1 MKVRL
6 GAWVPL
12 ILAVS
17 LLAAAAAC
25 SRTPTSQPVTLPTA
39 PAVQPAA
46 PLSASELMAMDT
58 FAKEQ
63 QAIGQEWDKLHEEFD
78 LWRAGLISC
87 HRSSVH
93 VALRDFAASFN
104 NVTEEARELPRA
116 SHTREL
122 ADMLIAAAEGEET
135 AFRQLR
141 DRWQPNN
148 VALFEVVET
157 RRSETGRAQKGVED
171 LAIELRERFEKIDAE
186 EVEEFSESLDVI
198 GEEWDQ
204 IHDDYADLRRG
215 IENLGF
221 FEAIASLEQ
230 LIARFDALVET
241 IDEVP
246 SAEATEDMAE
256 MLLDAAKA
264 ELEVLLALHEAM
276 VSSAVPAP
284 DETGP
289 QSANGSQDSPPPAG
303 DVPDAEG
310 ADASPAPM
318 SPTFDDMD
326 AKVDES
332 ESVLEETGRTIKEI
346 LEEDP
351 AEKLAELEDF
361 SDGYDSLLVEWDAF
375 YQRYNGW
382 RRSEGGCDRTE
393 VLQALD
399 RFNLRAREIGRN
411 VRDLPQSSY
420 LLPVYSLLV
429 EAAEREEGAIRALR
443 NSWQPFTVDAFI
455 AVEQERANAA
465 RLRRQASAGLQG
477 LSERGNADAKTGG
490 S

>member
-6 GAWVPL
+6 GAWFTL

-17 LLAAAAAC
+17 LLAAVAAC
-25 SRTPTSQPVTLPTA
+25 SRTPTSQPVILPTA
-39 PAVQPAA
+39 SPAVQPAA
-46 PLSASELMAMDT
+46 PLSAGELMAMDT
-58 FAKEQ
+58 FAKQQ

-93 VALRDFAASFN
+93 VALQDFAVSFN
-104 NVTEEARELPRA
+104 NVTEQARELPRA

-122 ADMLIAAAEGEET
+122 ADMLIAAAEGEEA

-198 GEEWDQ
+198 GEDWDQ
-204 IHDDYADLRRG
+204 IHDEYADLRRG
-215 IENLGF
+215 IENLDF
-221 FEAIASLEQ
+221 FETIALLEQ
-230 LIARFDALVET
+230 LIARYDALVEA
-241 IDEVP
+241 IDEAP

-264 ELEVLLALHEAM
+264 ELEILLALHEAM
-276 VSSAVPAP
+276 VSSAVPAAP
-284 DETGP
+284 ETGP
-289 QSANGSQDSPPPAG
+289 QSANGSQDLPPPAG
-303 DVPDAEG
+303 DEPGAEG
-310 ADASPAPM
+310 ADALPAPM

-326 AKVDES
+326 AEVAES
-332 ESVLEETGRTIKEI
+332 ESVLKETGRTIKEI

-351 AEKLAELEDF
+351 AEKLAELADF

-399 RFNLRAREIGRN
+399 RFNLRASEIGRN

-420 LLPVYSLLV
+420 LLPVYTLLV

-465 RLRRQASAGLQG
+465 KLRRQASAGLQG
-477 LSERGNADAKTGG
+477 LSERGNAGG

>member
-1 MKVRL
+1 
-6 GAWVPL
+6 
-12 ILAVS
+12 
-17 LLAAAAAC
+17 
-25 SRTPTSQPVTLPTA
+25 
-39 PAVQPAA
+39 
-46 PLSASELMAMDT
+46 MDT

-63 QAIGQEWDKLHEEFD
+63 QSIGQEWDKLHEEFD

-93 VALRDFAASFN
+93 VALQDFAVSFN
-104 NVTEEARELPRA
+104 KVTEQARELPRA

-122 ADMLIAAAEGEET
+122 ADMLIAAAEGEEA

-198 GEEWDQ
+198 GEDWDQ
-204 IHDDYADLRRG
+204 IHDEYADLRRG
-215 IENLGF
+215 IENLDF
-221 FEAIASLEQ
+221 FETIALLEQ
-230 LIARFDALVET
+230 LIARYDALVEA
-241 IDEVP
+241 IDEAP

-264 ELEVLLALHEAM
+264 ELEILLALHEAM
-276 VSSAVPAP
+276 VSSAVLAP
-284 DETGP
+284 QKTGP
-289 QSANGSQDSPPPAG
+289 QSANGSQDSPPPDG
-303 DVPDAEG
+303 DGPDAEG
-310 ADASPAPM
+310 ADATPAPM

-326 AKVDES
+326 AEVAES
-332 ESVLEETGRTIKEI
+332 ESVLKETSQTIKEI

-351 AEKLAELEDF
+351 AEKLAELADF
-361 SDGYDSLLVEWDAF
+361 SDGYNSLLVEWDAF

-382 RRSEGGCDRTE
+382 RRSEGGCDRAE

-399 RFNLRAREIGRN
+399 RFNLRASEIGRK

-420 LLPVYSLLV
+420 LLPVYTLLV

-465 RLRRQASAGLQG
+465 KLRRQASAGLQG
-477 LSERGNADAKTGG
+477 LSERGNAGG

>member
-1 MKVRL
+1 
-6 GAWVPL
+6 
-12 ILAVS
+12 
-17 LLAAAAAC
+17 
-25 SRTPTSQPVTLPTA
+25 
-39 PAVQPAA
+39 
-46 PLSASELMAMDT
+46 MDT

-78 LWRAGLISC
+78 LWRAGLIFC

-93 VALRDFAASFN
+93 VALQDFAVSFN
-104 NVTEEARELPRA
+104 NVTEQARELPRA

-171 LAIELRERFEKIDAE
+171 LAVELRERFEKIDAE
-186 EVEEFSESLDVI
+186 EMEEFSESLDVI
-198 GEEWDQ
+198 GEDWDQ

-215 IENLGF
+215 IENLDF
-221 FEAIASLEQ
+221 FEAIAFLEQ
-230 LIARFDALVET
+230 LIARYDALVEA

-289 QSANGSQDSPPPAG
+289 QSPNGSQDSPPPAG
-303 DVPDAEG
+303 DGPDAQNANGSQDPPLPAGDGPDTEG
-310 ADASPAPM
+310 ADASPARPAPM

-326 AKVDES
+326 AKVEES

-351 AEKLAELEDF
+351 AEKLAELVDF

-399 RFNLRAREIGRN
+399 RFNLRASEIGRN

-477 LSERGNADAKTGG
+477 LSERGNAGG

>member
-1 MKVRL
+1 
-6 GAWVPL
+6 
-12 ILAVS
+12 
-17 LLAAAAAC
+17 
-25 SRTPTSQPVTLPTA
+25 
-39 PAVQPAA
+39 
-46 PLSASELMAMDT
+46 MAIDT

-63 QAIGQEWDKLHEEFD
+63 QTIGQEWDKLHEEFD

-122 ADMLIAAAEGEET
+122 ANMLIAAAEGEEA
-135 AFRQLR
+135 AFRHLR

-148 VALFEVVET
+148 VSLFEVVET

-198 GEEWDQ
+198 GESWDQ
-204 IHDDYADLRRG
+204 IHDDYSELRRG
-215 IENLGF
+215 IENLDF
-221 FEAIASLEQ
+221 FEVIALLEQ
-230 LIARFDALVET
+230 LIERFDAITGAME
-241 IDEVP
+241 EAP
-246 SAEATEDMAE
+246 SAEATEDITE
-256 MLLDAAKA
+256 ILIDAAKA
-264 ELEVLLALHEAM
+264 ELEVLLTLHEAL
-276 VSSAVPAP
+276 VSAAVPAP

-289 QSANGSQDSPPPAG
+289 RSANGPQDSPPPPTG
-303 DVPDAEG
+303 DEPDAEG
-310 ADASPAPM
+310 ADALPAPM
-318 SPTFDDMD
+318 FPTFDEID

-332 ESVLEETGRTIKEI
+332 EAVLEEATQTIEEI
-346 LEEDP
+346 LNGDP

-361 SDGYDSLLVEWDAF
+361 SDGYDGLLAEWDAF
-375 YQRYNGW
+375 YQRYNEW

-393 VLQALD
+393 VLQVLD
-399 RFNLRAREIGRN
+399 RFNLRASEIGRE
-411 VRDLPQSSY
+411 VRDLPRSSY
-420 LLPVYSLLV
+420 LLPVYTLLV

-477 LSERGNADAKTGG
+477 LSERGNAGG
-490 S
+490 Y

>member
-6 GAWVPL
+6 GAWFPL

-93 VALRDFAASFN
+93 VALRDFAVSFN
-104 NVTEEARELPRA
+104 NVTEHARELPRA

-122 ADMLIAAAEGEET
+122 ADMLIAAAEGEEA

-186 EVEEFSESLDVI
+186 EVEEFSEALDVI
-198 GEEWDQ
+198 GEEWNQ

-241 IDEVP
+241 IADVP

-361 SDGYDSLLVEWDAF
+361 SDGYDGLLVEWDAF

-399 RFNLRAREIGRN
+399 RFNLRAKEIGRN

-465 RLRRQASAGLQG
+465 RLRRQAGASLQG

>member
-6 GAWVPL
+6 GAWFTL

-25 SRTPTSQPVTLPTA
+25 SRTPTSQPVILPTA
-39 PAVQPAA
+39 SPAVQPAA
-46 PLSASELMAMDT
+46 PLSAVELMAMDT
-58 FAKEQ
+58 FGKEQ

-93 VALRDFAASFN
+93 VALQDFAVSFN
-104 NVTEEARELPRA
+104 NVTEQARELPRA

-171 LAIELRERFEKIDAE
+171 LAIELRERFEKIDPE

-198 GEEWDQ
+198 GEHWNE
-204 IHDDYADLRRG
+204 IHDDYSDLRRR
-215 IENLGF
+215 IETLDF
-221 FEAIASLEQ
+221 FEAIALLDQ
-230 LIARFDALVET
+230 LIAQFDALVVAIE
-241 IDEVP
+241 EMP
-246 SAEATEDMAE
+246 SAKAAEDMAE
-256 MLLDAAKA
+256 MLFDAAKA

-284 DETGP
+284 DKTGP
-289 QSANGSQDSPPPAG
+289 QSANGSQDSRPPAG
-303 DVPDAEG
+303 DGPDAEG
-310 ADASPAPM
+310 ADPSPAPM

-332 ESVLEETGRTIKEI
+332 ESVLKETSRAIEEI

-361 SDGYDSLLVEWDAF
+361 GDGYDGLLVEWNAF
-375 YQRYNGW
+375 YQGYNGW
-382 RRSEGGCDRTE
+382 RRSEGGCDRTK
-393 VLQALD
+393 VLQALN
-399 RFNLRAREIGRN
+399 RFNLRASEIGRK

-420 LLPVYSLLV
+420 LLPVYTLLV

-465 RLRRQASAGLQG
+465 KLRRQASASLQG
-477 LSERGNADAKTGG
+477 LSERGNAGG

>member
-1 MKVRL
+1 M
-6 GAWVPL
+6 
-12 ILAVS
+12 
-17 LLAAAAAC
+17 LAAAAAC
-25 SRTPTSQPVTLPTA
+25 SRTPTSQPVILPTA
-39 PAVQPAA
+39 SPAVQPAA
-46 PLSASELMAMDT
+46 PLSAGELMAMDT

-93 VALRDFAASFN
+93 VALQDFAVSFN
-104 NVTEEARELPRA
+104 NVTEQARELPRA

-171 LAIELRERFEKIDAE
+171 LAIELRETFEKIDAE

-198 GEEWDQ
+198 GEDWDQ
-204 IHDDYADLRRG
+204 IHDEYADLRRE
-215 IENLGF
+215 IENLDF
-221 FEAIASLEQ
+221 FETIALLDQ
-230 LIARFDALVET
+230 LIARYDALVKA
-241 IDEVP
+241 IDEAP

-264 ELEVLLALHEAM
+264 ELEVLLALHEAK

-289 QSANGSQDSPPPAG
+289 QSANGSQDSPPPDG
-303 DVPDAEG
+303 DGPDAEG

-326 AKVDES
+326 AEVAES
-332 ESVLEETGRTIKEI
+332 ESVLKETSQTIKEI

-351 AEKLAELEDF
+351 AEKLAELADF

-399 RFNLRAREIGRN
+399 QFNLRASEIGRN

-420 LLPVYSLLV
+420 LLPVYTLLV

-477 LSERGNADAKTGG
+477 LSERGNAGG

>member
-1 MKVRL
+1 
-6 GAWVPL
+6 
-12 ILAVS
+12 
-17 LLAAAAAC
+17 
-25 SRTPTSQPVTLPTA
+25 
-39 PAVQPAA
+39 
-46 PLSASELMAMDT
+46 MAIDT

-63 QAIGQEWDKLHEEFD
+63 QTIGQEWDKLHEEFD
-78 LWRAGLISC
+78 LWHAGLISC

-122 ADMLIAAAEGEET
+122 ADMLIAAAEGEEA
-135 AFRQLR
+135 AFRHLR

-148 VALFEVVET
+148 VSLFEVVET

-198 GEEWDQ
+198 GESWDQ
-204 IHDDYADLRRG
+204 IHDDYSELRRG
-215 IENLGF
+215 IENLDF

-230 LIARFDALVET
+230 LIARFDALVEA

-284 DETGP
+284 DETGS

-361 SDGYDSLLVEWDAF
+361 SDGYDSLLVGWDAF
-375 YQRYNGW
+375 YQRYNEW

-393 VLQALD
+393 VLQVLD
-399 RFNLRAREIGRN
+399 RFNLRASEIGRE
-411 VRDLPQSSY
+411 VRDLPRSSY
-420 LLPVYSLLV
+420 LLPVYTLLV

-477 LSERGNADAKTGG
+477 LSERGNAGG
-490 S
+490 Y

>member
-6 GAWVPL
+6 GAWFTL

-25 SRTPTSQPVTLPTA
+25 SRTPTSQPVILPTA
-39 PAVQPAA
+39 SPAVQPAA
-46 PLSASELMAMDT
+46 PLSAGELMAMDT

-93 VALRDFAASFN
+93 VALQDFAVSFN
-104 NVTEEARELPRA
+104 NVTEQARELPRA

-122 ADMLIAAAEGEET
+122 ADMLIAAAEGEAA

-198 GEEWDQ
+198 GEDWDQ
-204 IHDDYADLRRG
+204 IHDEYADLRRG
-215 IENLGF
+215 IENLDF
-221 FEAIASLEQ
+221 FETIALLEQ
-230 LIARFDALVET
+230 LIARYDALVKA
-241 IDEVP
+241 IDEAP

-264 ELEVLLALHEAM
+264 ELDILLALHEAM

-284 DETGP
+284 QEAGPP
-289 QSANGSQDSPPPAG
+289 QSANGSQDSPPPDG
-303 DVPDAEG
+303 DGPDAEV
-310 ADASPAPM
+310 ADASAAPM

-326 AKVDES
+326 AEVAES
-332 ESVLEETGRTIKEI
+332 ESVLKETSQTIKEI

-351 AEKLAELEDF
+351 AEKLAELADF

-399 RFNLRAREIGRN
+399 RFNLRASEIGRN

-420 LLPVYSLLV
+420 LLPVYTLLV

-465 RLRRQASAGLQG
+465 KLRRQASTGLQG
-477 LSERGNADAKTGG
+477 LSERGNAGG

>member
-1 MKVRL
+1 
-6 GAWVPL
+6 
-12 ILAVS
+12 
-17 LLAAAAAC
+17 
-25 SRTPTSQPVTLPTA
+25 
-39 PAVQPAA
+39 
-46 PLSASELMAMDT
+46 MDT

-93 VALRDFAASFN
+93 VALQDFAVSFN
-104 NVTEEARELPRA
+104 NVTEQARELPRA

-122 ADMLIAAAEGEET
+122 ADMLIAAAEGEEA

-198 GEEWDQ
+198 GDDWDQ
-204 IHDDYADLRRG
+204 IHDEYADLRRG
-215 IENLGF
+215 IENLDF
-221 FEAIASLEQ
+221 FETIALLEQ
-230 LIARFDALVET
+230 LIARYDALVKA
-241 IDEVP
+241 IDEAP

-284 DETGP
+284 HETGP
-289 QSANGSQDSPPPAG
+289 QSANGSQDSPPPDG
-303 DVPDAEG
+303 DGPDAEG

-326 AKVDES
+326 AEVAES
-332 ESVLEETGRTIKEI
+332 ESVLKETSQTIKEI

-351 AEKLAELEDF
+351 AEKLAELADF

-399 RFNLRAREIGRN
+399 RFNLRASEIGRN

-420 LLPVYSLLV
+420 LLPVYTLLV

-465 RLRRQASAGLQG
+465 KLRRQASAGLQG
-477 LSERGNADAKTGG
+477 LSERGNAGG

>member
-1 MKVRL
+1 
-6 GAWVPL
+6 
-12 ILAVS
+12 
-17 LLAAAAAC
+17 
-25 SRTPTSQPVTLPTA
+25 
-39 PAVQPAA
+39 
-46 PLSASELMAMDT
+46 MDT

-93 VALRDFAASFN
+93 AALHDFAVSFN
-104 NVTEEARELPRA
+104 NVTEQARELPRA

-122 ADMLIAAAEGEET
+122 ADLLIAAAEGEEA

-157 RRSETGRAQKGVED
+157 RRSEAGRAQKRVED

-198 GEEWDQ
+198 GEDWDE

-215 IENLGF
+215 IESLDF
-221 FEAIASLEQ
+221 FEVIALLER
-230 LIARFDALVET
+230 LIARFDALLEA
-241 IDEVP
+241 IDQVP
-246 SAEATEDMAE
+246 SGESTEDLAE
-256 MLLDAAKA
+256 MVLDAAKA
-264 ELEVLLALHEAM
+264 ELEVLLALHETM

-284 DETGP
+284 GGTGP
-289 QSANGSQDSPPPAG
+289 QSANGPQDSPPPAG
-303 DVPDAEG
+303 DEPDGDGPDAEG

-332 ESVLEETGRTIKEI
+332 EAVLEETGQTIKEI
-346 LEEDP
+346 LDEDP

-361 SDGYDSLLVEWDAF
+361 SNGYDSLLVEWDAF
-375 YQRYNGW
+375 YHRYNGW

-455 AVEQERANAA
+455 AVEEERANAA
-465 RLRRQASAGLQG
+465 GLRRQASAGLQG
-477 LSERGNADAKTGG
+477 LRERSKAGG

>member
-1 MKVRL
+1 M
-6 GAWVPL
+6 
-12 ILAVS
+12 
-17 LLAAAAAC
+17 LAAAAAC
-25 SRTPTSQPVTLPTA
+25 GRTPTSEPVILPTA
-39 PAVQPAA
+39 SPVQPAA
-46 PLSASELMAMDT
+46 PLSASELMAMEK
-58 FAKEQ
+58 FAKER

-93 VALRDFAASFN
+93 AALQEFAVSFN
-104 NVTEEARELPRA
+104 GVTEQARELPRA
-116 SHTREL
+116 SHTRDL
-122 ADMLIAAAEGEET
+122 ADMLIAAAEGEEA

-157 RRSETGRAQKGVED
+157 RRSETGWAQKRVED
-171 LAIELRERFEKIDAE
+171 LAIELRERFEEMDTAE
-186 EVEEFSESLDVI
+186 VAEFSESLDDI
-198 GEEWDQ
+198 EALWAQG
-204 IHDDYADLRRG
+204 HDDYANLRRG
-215 IENLGF
+215 IETLDF
-221 FEAIASLEQ
+221 FEAIALLEQ
-230 LIARFDALVET
+230 LIAQIDALVEAVN
-241 IDEVP
+241 EVP
-246 SAEATEDMAE
+246 SGKATEDMAE
-256 MLLDAAKA
+256 MLLDAAQA

-276 VSSAVPAP
+276 VSSAVLAP
-284 DETGP
+284 SEMGP
-289 QSANGSQDSPPPAG
+289 QSANGSQDSPPPTG
-303 DVPDAEG
+303 DGPDAEG
-310 ADASPAPM
+310 ADAPPAPM

-332 ESVLEETGRTIKEI
+332 ESVIEEISRAIKEI
-346 LEEDP
+346 LDEDP

-361 SDGYDSLLVEWDAF
+361 GDGYDGLLVEWDAF

-399 RFNLRAREIGRN
+399 RFNLRASEIGRR
-411 VRDLPQSSY
+411 VRDLPESSY
-420 LLPVYSLLV
+420 LLPVYTLLV

-465 RLRRQASAGLQG
+465 KLRRQASAGLQG
-477 LSERGNADAKTGG
+477 LRERSRDGG
-490 S
+490 A